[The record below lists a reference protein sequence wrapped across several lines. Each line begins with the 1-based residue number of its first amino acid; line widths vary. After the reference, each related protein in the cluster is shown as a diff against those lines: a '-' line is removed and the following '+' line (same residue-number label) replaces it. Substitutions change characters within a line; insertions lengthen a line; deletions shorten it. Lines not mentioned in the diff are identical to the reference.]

1 MPFLYFY
8 YITSSF
14 LTVLAMVVFVSS
26 LFSCFLPVSRWGK
39 TSSSIWRK
47 IQFFSWFFH
56 LVMTWFSYCFSVTE
70 LTMQTVLPSDK
81 SLAFYYLWNLVSKFV
96 TTLSWKHRSW
106 QMEQT
111 GIFFVRCSSWI
122 LRMLHWFCILA
133 LEGQGLT
140 GWRMIWRT
148 STVKDFPQGFDYII
162 TKWSN
167 TCEYLILYRPPALWS
182 STIHTVYNMI
192 YADWG
197 HLLPEQKAEWL

>member
-39 TSSSIWRK
+39 TSSPIWRK
-47 IQFFSWFFH
+47 ILFFSWFFH

-96 TTLSWKHRSW
+96 TTLSWKHRSV
-106 QMEQT
+106 MT
-111 GIFFVRCSSWI
+111 DGTNRDFFLSDAAAEFWGCYTDSAFSPSKGRAW
-122 LRMLHWFCILA
+122 LDEGWF
-133 LEGQGLT
+133 EGRQL
-140 GWRMIWRT
+140 
-148 STVKDFPQGFDYII
+148 
-162 TKWSN
+162 
-167 TCEYLILYRPPALWS
+167 
-182 STIHTVYNMI
+182 
-192 YADWG
+192 
-197 HLLPEQKAEWL
+197 

>member
-1 MPFLYFY
+1 MPFLSFY

-96 TTLSWKHRSW
+96 TTLSWKHRSV
-106 QMEQT
+106 MT
-111 GIFFVRCSSWI
+111 DGTNRDFFCPMQQLNFEDV
-122 LRMLHWFCILA
+122 
-133 LEGQGLT
+133 T
-140 GWRMIWRT
+140 
-148 STVKDFPQGFDYII
+148 
-162 TKWSN
+162 
-167 TCEYLILYRPPALWS
+167 LILHSRPRRAGL
-182 STIHTVYNMI
+182 
-192 YADWG
+192 DWMKDDLKDVNCKG
-197 HLLPEQKAEWL
+197 FPSGIWLHYYKMK